1 MKTCIHLRMYSH
13 PTYNP
18 AKNQH
23 EHSYYVGHEPG
34 GLSPRLGLLAIDPT
48 ITTFLQLREH
58 IEETEGDGGRIRKRT
73 LFFQEFLFF
82 MERCSNPYGYGKED
96 LKNYRIGVLRVG
108 DVAETKNGGDGEAVP
123 NAKDIKLIREDVETE
138 PIFEVVGD
146 VLGTDFVLIP
156 SCQLHPETG
165 RLFDADEEEKK

>member
-1 MKTCIHLRMYSH
+1 MKTYVHLRMYSH
-13 PTYNP
+13 PTFNP

-23 EHSYYVGHEPG
+23 EHSYYAGHEPG
-34 GLSPRLGLLAIDPT
+34 GLSPRLGRLAIDPT
-48 ITTFLQLREH
+48 VTSFVQLREL

-82 MERCSNPYGYGKED
+82 AERCSNPHGYGKED
-96 LKNYRIGVLRVG
+96 RKNYRIGVLRVG
-108 DVAETKNGGDGEAVP
+108 DVAEEGAAPSGYGAREM
-123 NAKDIKLIREDVETE
+123 DIKLIREDVETE

-156 SCQLHPETG
+156 RCQLHPETG
-165 RLFDADEEEKK
+165 RLFDDDEEGGKK

>member
-1 MKTCIHLRMYSH
+1 
-13 PTYNP
+13 
-18 AKNQH
+18 
-23 EHSYYVGHEPG
+23 
-34 GLSPRLGLLAIDPT
+34 
-48 ITTFLQLREH
+48 
-58 IEETEGDGGRIRKRT
+58 
-73 LFFQEFLFF
+73 

-108 DVAETKNGGDGEAVP
+108 DVAETKNGGDGEAVT

-138 PIFEVVGD
+138 SIFEVVGD